1 MGKNASQRE
10 FKKLKSQINQIEEI
24 VHHSKPGALI
34 EHETAIRKKLRE
46 LKEMEKEGFKDF
58 EDVYDAYS
66 ELLET
71 TAKRMLEDY
80 NKKNKTNYDFYQVLR
95 GNYNVFLNSGFITVL
110 TKHHI
115 PQLIAKEF
123 EETFPD
129 NPKDEYLVARGM
141 KRTFYIH
148 LGDTN
153 TGKTYNAIERLKT
166 AEVGS

>member
-71 TAKRMLEDY
+71 TAKRML
-80 NKKNKTNYDFYQVLR
+80 
-95 GNYNVFLNSGFITVL
+95 
-110 TKHHI
+110 
-115 PQLIAKEF
+115 
-123 EETFPD
+123 
-129 NPKDEYLVARGM
+129 
-141 KRTFYIH
+141 
-148 LGDTN
+148 
-153 TGKTYNAIERLKT
+153 
-166 AEVGS
+166 